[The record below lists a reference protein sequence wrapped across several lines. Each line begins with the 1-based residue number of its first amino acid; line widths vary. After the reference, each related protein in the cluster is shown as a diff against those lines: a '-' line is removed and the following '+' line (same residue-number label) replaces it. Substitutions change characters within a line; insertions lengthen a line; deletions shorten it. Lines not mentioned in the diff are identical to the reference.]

1 MPFVDLHA
9 HFLPGLDDGARDL
22 RDSVALLTGLREIG
36 FAKIYATP
44 HQKAPAYLP
53 TPEAIRAAYDVVLG
67 ALGSNHGLEIGLGAE
82 NFWDSVFFE
91 RLADRSFPCYTP
103 PGKAFLIEFT
113 PERLAPGVDQH
124 LFRLRVG
131 GLLPVVA
138 HPERYAEIRS
148 DLGRAESLGR
158 AAALM
163 VDLGALG
170 GAHDRKANHCARA
183 LCEEGLAHA
192 AASDVHRPS
201 DLDAAAKGIAWIRR
215 RLGPDAVTR
224 LLDEGPRAI
233 LAGEIPPTS

>member
-1 MPFVDLHA
+1 MSLVDLHA

-22 RDSVALLTGLREIG
+22 RDSVALLTGLRELG
-36 FAKIYATP
+36 FTQVYATP

-53 TPEAIRAAYDVVLG
+53 TSEAIRAAHDVVLG
-67 ALGSNHGLEIGLGAE
+67 ALGRDPGMEIGLGAE
-82 NFWDSVFFE
+82 NYWDSVFFE
-91 RLADRSFPCYTP
+91 RLQDRSFPCYTP
-103 PGKAFLIEFT
+103 PGKAFLIEFS
-113 PERLAPGVDQH
+113 PERFAPNVDEH

-138 HPERYAEIRS
+138 HPERYAEIRH

-158 AAALM
+158 AGALM

-170 GAHDRKANHCARA
+170 GAHDRKANNCARA

-201 DLDAAAKGIAWIRR
+201 DLAAAAKGIAWIRR
-215 RLGPDAVTR
+215 RLGPAAVTR
-224 LLDEGPRAI
+224 LLDLGPRAI
-233 LAGEIPPTS
+233 LAGEIPSAS